1 MPILLSPESPGL
13 GQEVRQI
20 CLEVGL
26 PDATKIDIEAD
37 EVKKCISVDHLKQLK
52 VDMGSQDKL
61 KELSNFDTRVAQGWK
76 VEECRMAYRLQTNM
90 FDCRANMPS
99 RYKRDLKCRACR
111 PDPATG
117 LEGVDEKQDH
127 LEVCVGY
134 SELWKGLG
142 PMTPLSR
149 VRYFIRVKNRRT
161 KSLKL

>member
-1 MPILLSPESPGL
+1 M
-13 GQEVRQI
+13 
-20 CLEVGL
+20 
-26 PDATKIDIEAD
+26 
-37 EVKKCISVDHLKQLK
+37 KQLK
-52 VDMGSQDKL
+52 VDMSSKDKL
-61 KELSNFDTRVAQGWK
+61 KQLSRCDTRVALEYVGWR

-111 PDPATG
+111 PDPATW
-117 LEGVDEKQDH
+117 LEGEDETQDH